1 MYNIFYKFK
10 QKLFLLVFFTVIVLV
25 SHLSGCNKNKSDY
38 WLSHTGVI
46 HNKSCRFYKSVK
58 GSYIHE
64 YIEQYRNCKR
74 CGGFNSKNN

>member
-1 MYNIFYKFK
+1 MYNLFHNYK
-10 QKLFLLVFFTVIVLV
+10 VRIVIVIISL
-25 SHLSGCNKNKSDY
+25 LSFVGCNKNKSDY

-46 HNKSCRFYKSVK
+46 HNKSCRFYKTVK

-74 CGGFNSKNN
+74 CGGFNK